1 MERDSSLLK
10 AQGGEGEG
18 EGESGWRWAKDG
30 EKGTSAIM

>member
-10 AQGGEGEG
+10 AQGGEG